1 MNPSSRDGADGGDLD
16 LQMTRTLTAT
26 SLITNENRQVLSH
39 IASEMH
45 PESLAA
51 VATND
56 KSLDPS
62 NPQFDPYKWAKMTIR
77 ALDADDIDARQ
88 QGILFEDLCV
98 HGSGSSL
105 HLQQTVLSTLMAPAT
120 MAASMFTKKKSS
132 RRTILHSVDG
142 VLSSG
147 ELLLVLGRPG
157 SGCSTF
163 LKTITGRLNGLDLDP
178 RTHIQY
184 KGITFPQMIKEYR
197 GEVLYNEEVDKHFPH
212 LTVGET
218 LEFAAHA
225 RAPHNR
231 LGGMSRAEYVKTRV
245 QVIMAFFGLSHTY
258 NTKVGN
264 DFVRGVSGGERKRVS
279 IAEMALSRAPI
290 GAWDNSTRGLDAAM
304 ALEFI
309 KALRLSS
316 DLVGSCHAVAAYQTS
331 ESMYDLFDQVV
342 VFYEGRQIYYG
353 PTEEG
358 ARYFEEMGWERPL
371 KQITPDF
378 LTSVTNPRERVAK
391 PEMAGRV
398 PRTAAEFEAYWK
410 RSPQHQALQ
419 ERMRGYKEEYTPSN
433 ELATKFGGTK
443 HAQQAN
449 HVRPKS
455 PYLLSVPMQLSIC
468 LRRAYQRTRNDLPTT
483 LITVFVQI
491 ALSLIIGSIFYN
503 TPNATAGFF
512 QKGASL
518 YFSVLMNALIAINE
532 IMSLYAQRPIVEKQA
547 GYAFVHPFVESLASI
562 VLDLPIKIFR
572 CSCFSIILY
581 FMANLRR
588 EPSQFFIYL
597 LFLIT
602 TVITMSGIF
611 RSLGALTKS
620 IGQAMALAG
629 ICVIC
634 MVVYA
639 GFTLP
644 QPYMHPWFSWIRWI
658 NPIYYSFE
666 GLISNE
672 FHGRMFECSEFIPDY
687 ATLTGDAF
695 ICSSVGAVAGART
708 VSGDEFIYLNYEYT
722 YKHIW
727 RNFGILIAFLI
738 VFNTLYLTVTELS
751 PGEKQTAEALVF
763 RPGHVP
769 ANLQKD
775 EESGGDCT
783 QVMTSEGQGETEF
796 GADIP
801 EQREIF
807 TWKSLS
813 YDIPVKEGTRRLL
826 DDVDGFVK
834 PGTLTALMGVSGAGK
849 TTLLDVLAQRASL
862 GVITGDLMVNGKDL
876 NASFPRKVGYVQQ
889 QDLHLAQST
898 VREALRFSAVL
909 RQPRSVSLQEKYA
922 YVEEVIKMLDMED
935 FSEAV
940 VGMPGNGLNVCQRKL
955 LSIGV
960 ELAAK
965 PALLIFLDE
974 PTSGLDS
981 QSAWAICTF
990 MKKLAHHGQA
1000 VLATIHQPSAL
1011 LFEHF
1016 DRLLFLAKGG
1026 KTVYF
1031 GDIGQQ
1037 SQTMLDYFQSNG
1049 ARRCKDTENPA
1060 EYMLEIIG
1068 ASASTKST
1076 IDWVQTWNNSPER
1089 KELRAELDRIC
1100 HQGSSKEAVDE
1111 SNMEFAMPLASQFYY
1126 VTRRVFQQY
1135 FRQPEYVLA
1144 KFVLGIVS
1152 GIFIGFSFWQ
1162 SDDSQQGF
1170 QNVLFSLFLLCTI
1183 FTTLV
1188 NQIMPHFVANRAL
1201 YEVRERPSKVYSW
1214 KVFIVA
1220 QFLAEIPWHIVL
1232 AVCAWASFYF
1242 AVFGD
1247 DQTADRKGLILLFI
1261 IQFYIFASTFAQF
1274 VISALPNPALGGM
1287 LAVFMFGLSLIF
1299 NGVMQP
1305 PDALPGFW
1313 IFMWRVSPLSYYIG
1327 GIAATALHGRPIV
1340 CSTSELS
1347 TFNPP
1352 SGQTC
1357 GQYLADY
1364 LTTATGEL
1372 YNYNATENC
1381 EYCSLRSADQYLA
1394 GREIF
1399 WDERWRNYGIFWVY
1413 IVFNIFAASVFYW
1426 FFRVRPYNKK
1436 VKAQKA

>member
-1 MNPSSRDGADGGDLD
+1 MDPSHRDDADENDLS
-16 LQMTRTLTAT
+16 LQLTKTQTA
-26 SLITNENRQVLSH
+26 SSVVTNEQRRALTN
-39 IASEMH
+39 IASELH
-45 PESLAA
+45 TESLAA
-51 VATND
+51 VITNE
-56 KSLDPS
+56 KALDPS
-62 NPQFDPYKWAKMTIR
+62 HPQFDPYQWAKVTIR
-77 ALDADDIDARQ
+77 ALDAEDIDARQ
-88 QGILFEDLCV
+88 QGILFEDLSV

-105 HLQQTVLSTLMAPAT
+105 HLQQTVLSTLMSPFKLAT
-120 MAASMFTKKKSS
+120 SAFRSKKST
-132 RRTILHSVDG
+132 RRTILHSHDG
-142 VLSSG
+142 LLESR

-163 LKTITGRLNGLDLDP
+163 LKTISGHLHGLDLDP
-178 RTHIQY
+178 QSNVQY
-184 KGITFPQMIKEYR
+184 KGIAFNQMIKEYR
-197 GEVLYNEEVDKHFPH
+197 GEVLYNQEVDKHFPH

-231 LGGMSRAEYVKTRV
+231 IGGMSRAEYVKTRV

-264 DFVRGVSGGERKRVS
+264 DFIRGVSGGERKRVS

-304 ALEFI
+304 ALEFVQ
-309 KALRLSS
+309 ALRLSS

-331 ESMYDLFDQVV
+331 ESMYQLFDQVV
-342 VFYEGRQIYYG
+342 VLYEGRQIYYG
-353 PTEEG
+353 PQQE
-358 ARYFEEMGWERPL
+358 AAQYFEEMGWERPL

-378 LTSVTNPRERVAK
+378 LTSITNPRERIARK
-391 PEMAGRV
+391 DMADRV
-398 PRTAAEFEAYWK
+398 PRTPAEFEAYWK
-410 RSPQHQALQ
+410 NSPQYQALKAK
-419 ERMRGYKEEYTPSN
+419 MHSYKARYAPGVQLE
-433 ELATKFGGTK
+433 KRFGESK
-443 HAQQAN
+443 QAQQAK

-455 PYLLSVPMQLSIC
+455 PYLLSIPMQIRIC

-503 TPNATAGFF
+503 TPAATAGFF
-512 QKGASL
+512 QRGATL
-518 YFSVLMNALIAINE
+518 YFSVLMNALITINE
-532 IMSLYAQRPIVEKQA
+532 IMSLYAQRPVVEKQA
-547 GYAFVHPFVESLASI
+547 GYAFVHPFAEALASI
-562 VLDLPIKIFR
+562 ILDFPIKLFR
-572 CSCFSIILY
+572 CICFSIILY

-588 EPSQFFIYL
+588 EPSQFFIYI

-602 TVITMSGIF
+602 TVVTMSGVF
-611 RSLGALTKS
+611 RSLGSATKS

-634 MVVYA
+634 MVVYT

-658 NPIYYSFE
+658 NPIFYSFE
-666 GLISNE
+666 GLVANE
-672 FHGRMFECSEFIPDY
+672 FHGRNFECSEFIPNY
-687 ATLTGDAF
+687 ASLSGDSF
-695 ICSSVGAVAGART
+695 ICSAVGAVAGART
-708 VSGDEFIYLNYEYT
+708 VSGDQFISLNYEYS
-722 YKHIW
+722 YSHIW
-727 RNFGILIAFLI
+727 RNYGILIAFL
-738 VFNTLYLTVTELS
+738 VFFNALYLTITELS
-751 PGEKQTAEALVF
+751 PGAKPTAEALVF

-769 ANLQKD
+769 ANLQND
-775 EESGGDCT
+775 EETGVDSVQAVT
-783 QVMTSEGQGETEF
+783 EGAGESDL
-796 GADIP
+796 GAAEIP
-801 EQREIF
+801 EQKEIF
-807 TWKSLS
+807 TWKNLS

-826 DDVDGFVK
+826 DEVSGFVK

-862 GVITGDLMVNGKDL
+862 GVITGELFVNGKDL

-889 QDLHLAQST
+889 QDMHLAQST

-909 RQPRSVSLQEKYA
+909 RQPKTVSLQEKYA

-935 FSEAV
+935 FAEAV
-940 VGMPGNGLNVCQRKL
+940 VGNPGNGLNVCQRKL

-965 PALLIFLDE
+965 PELLIFLDE

-990 MKKLAHHGQA
+990 MRKLAHHGQA

-1037 SQTMLDYFQSNG
+1037 SQTLLNYFQSNG
-1049 ARRCKDTENPA
+1049 ARRCEETENPA
-1060 EYMLEIIG
+1060 EYMLDIIG
-1068 ASASTKST
+1068 AGASGKST

-1089 KELRAELDRIC
+1089 KELHDELDRIC
-1100 HQGSSKEAVDE
+1100 QKGASLPSRDE
-1111 SNMEFAMPLASQFYY
+1111 TIAEFAMPLSSQFYY
-1126 VTRRVFQQY
+1126 VTQRVFQQY
-1135 FRQPEYVLA
+1135 YRQPEYVLA

-1152 GIFIGFSFWQ
+1152 GLFIGFSFWQ
-1162 SDDSQQGF
+1162 SDNSQQGF

-1214 KVFIVA
+1214 KIFIIA

-1242 AVFGD
+1242 AVFGA
-1247 DQTADRKGLILLFI
+1247 DQSSDRMGLILLFV
-1261 IQFYIFASTFAQF
+1261 IQFYIFASSFAQF
-1274 VISALPNPALGGM
+1274 IISALPDPALGGM

-1305 PDALPGFW
+1305 PSALPGFW
-1313 IFMWRVSPLSYYIG
+1313 IFMWRVSPLSYYIA
-1327 GIAATALHGRPIV
+1327 GIAGTALHGRPII
-1340 CSTSELS
+1340 CSDSELS
-1347 TFNPP
+1347 VFNPP

-1357 GQYLADY
+1357 GEYLADY
-1364 LTTATGEL
+1364 LTTATGRL
-1372 YNYNATENC
+1372 YNENATESC

-1394 GREIF
+1394 GREIS
-1399 WDERWRNYGIFWVY
+1399 WDDRWRDYGIFWAY
-1413 IVFNIFAASVFYW
+1413 FVFNICAAIVFYYV
-1426 FFRVRPYNKK
+1426 FRVRPYNKK
-1436 VKAQKA
+1436 TKAKRA